1 MELFD
6 PARELFLE
14 TTSESTSETI
24 QEVYELF
31 KTTRQYAYNSKDY
44 FLQASDLELD
54 ENLSIRE
61 AVSEMRKLMDQ
72 IDEIFIPSIRET
84 AHSAGIE
91 LD

>member
-1 MELFD
+1 
-6 PARELFLE
+6 
-14 TTSESTSETI
+14 
-24 QEVYELF
+24 
-31 KTTRQYAYNSKDY
+31 
-44 FLQASDLELD
+44 LELD